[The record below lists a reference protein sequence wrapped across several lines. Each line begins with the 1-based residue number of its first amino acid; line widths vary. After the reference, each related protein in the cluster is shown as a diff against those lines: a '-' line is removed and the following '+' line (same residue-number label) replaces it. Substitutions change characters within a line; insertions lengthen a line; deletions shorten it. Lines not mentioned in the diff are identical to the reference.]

1 MRPKIP
7 EHMVQQLDE
16 ETDKYIHSKEDRNMK
31 VYEVGAFSSKGE
43 FIRHAVRE
51 KIKEHKQEYDIE

>member
-1 MRPKIP
+1 MRPKIS
-7 EHMVQQLDE
+7 EHTEQQLEE

-31 VYEVGAFSSKGE
+31 VYEVGGFSSKGE
-43 FIRHAVRE
+43 FIRQAVRQ

>member
-31 VYEVGAFSSKGE
+31 LCEVGGFSSKGE
-43 FIRHAVRE
+43 FIRHAVRD
-51 KIKEHKQEYDIE
+51 KIEEHKEKYDIE